1 MEIWSFPFGVLCKN
15 MKQQTSEEE
24 WGEETRGSWKYL
36 EVSCAFRVKESMAMS
51 GREIENNYFAIIK
64 QMDILFSGPKLTTL
78 VALLRKVV

>member
-1 MEIWSFPFGVLCKN
+1 
-15 MKQQTSEEE
+15 
-24 WGEETRGSWKYL
+24 
-36 EVSCAFRVKESMAMS
+36 MAMS